1 MRLRS
6 ITLHGFKSFG
16 NRTTLELS
24 PRVSVIAGPNGS
36 GKSNVVDALRW
47 ATGGGRASEF
57 RAGEKTELIFH
68 GASGKRSVG
77 YAEVEVEVETPGG
90 TVTVQRTLNRDG
102 TGRLRLGGRAARFMD
117 IDEALSGT
125 GLGKGSLAIIGQG
138 EISSVLLADPA
149 RLLAFVAE
157 AAGVARL
164 AGRFEQAEE
173 RLARAEEHMIRL
185 TDLHDELIRHL
196 TRLEEEAHEA
206 HRHQELSRENL
217 ALQFTLAQLRRENLE
232 AELARLAGQET
243 TAQQSVAALTEDR
256 AVLTEDLEERRE
268 QLNAEQEKYRQATAE
283 VEAWKGEV
291 RLAENRHEVVAD
303 RLRDIR
309 RQSGALQQEI
319 NTLAGAMAPEQPEGS
334 EEGLSAE
341 VARQARQA
349 GELRLR
355 RPDLQAEVAATT
367 AALQELETRARTHGH
382 ETARHQE
389 RLSAVQEQFDSV
401 TGRLSGSEFETA
413 DSADED
419 SALVELQEEAARL
432 TALQDEL
439 RQQLADVQAEHAD
452 AAAQA
457 RGLETALGRLR
468 AAIEAR
474 SGFAQGPRLAL
485 GSGIKGVQGAV
496 ADLLEVDGSHR
507 PALAAALG
515 GRSEFVVVET
525 AEQAQAVISFVRDN
539 RAFVTVMPLD
549 LIQGRSLQVDDRLL
563 EAGGVIGLAIEQIR
577 FEPQY
582 ARLFAQLL
590 GSTLLMRDM
599 DSAVRLARSH
609 RDRPRLVTL
618 NGEILDAGGAMS
630 GGKRNTGAAV
640 IGQAGELRQLES
652 EARAAKEKQELVQ
665 QKLTELQQ
673 AVRDTR
679 AGLDEALDSLAKA
692 NSAAAGRREQLA
704 IREHLRAELQSLSGQ
719 LERDLADL
727 AQVELPA
734 AVAEEQL
741 NAARTAAGQAASELA
756 QLDEQLNRVVSAEH
770 AASANLNLWQER
782 MRSWQAA
789 RGRYEQ
795 DTARLTDMQQRSE
808 TLTGQAAE
816 LEIQLLHSDT
826 ALTALK
832 ASPPVDL
839 SVLERGLED
848 ARQQLRTA
856 SQRLDNTG
864 TELAAEQEQ
873 LDRIRL
879 TQARRET
886 MLQAAIEEAD
896 RFPPGLERLEGTE
909 RNLRSRLQEVTQ
921 ELETL
926 GPVNHRA
933 AVELEQERLRAHSLA
948 ADLLDAETAAAELRS
963 SLAEVDAEVTSRNEA
978 AIEAVKESFVQHARE
993 LFGGEAAASIETIRE
1008 EGRPAGLAI
1017 SLQPP
1022 GKRTTQLNLL
1032 SVGERTMGAL
1042 AFLFAL
1048 MDGAGNQGLPIA
1060 VLDEVDAPLDE
1071 ANISRFSAFVERL
1084 ATRGTQFLLIS
1095 HQKTTFKVADTMW
1108 GITSDRGVSSVFSIS
1123 RASEQ
1128 PELNFEQGTT

>member
-77 YAEVEVEVETPGG
+77 YAEVEVEVETEQG
-90 TVTVQRTLNRDG
+90 TVSVQRTLNRDG
-102 TGRLRLGGRAARFMD
+102 SGRLRLGGRSARFLD

-149 RLLAFVAE
+149 RLLSFVAE

-185 TDLHDELIRHL
+185 EDLHEELTRHL
-196 TRLEEEAHEA
+196 TRLEEEAQEA

-217 ALQFTLAQLRRENLE
+217 ALQFSLARVRRENLE
-232 AELARLAGQET
+232 AELARLAEQET
-243 TAQQSVAALTEDR
+243 AVLQSVAALTGDR
-256 AVLTEDLEERRE
+256 AALAESLEERRE
-268 QLNAEQEKYRQATAE
+268 QLGTQQENYRQATAAT
-283 VEAWKGEV
+283 EAWKGEV
-291 RLAENRHEVVAD
+291 RLAENRHEVLAD
-303 RLRDIR
+303 RLREVR
-309 RQSGALQQEI
+309 RQAGQLQQEI
-319 NTLAGAMAPEQPEGS
+319 NALAGALAPEKPEGDEATLAAAS
-334 EEGLSAE
+334 SQAAAELEQLRSA
-341 VARQARQA
+341 
-349 GELRLR
+349 
-355 RPDLQAEVAATT
+355 RPDLQARVAATRT
-367 AALQELETRARTHGH
+367 ELQDLETGARAH
-382 ETARHQE
+382 EHEAARHQE
-389 RLSAVQEQFDSV
+389 RLAAVQAQYDSV
-401 TGRLSGSEFETA
+401 TGRLAGAEFESEA
-413 DSADED
+413 SADED
-419 SALVELQEEAARL
+419 DALLGLQELVRNL
-432 TALQDEL
+432 TVRQDEL
-439 RQQLADVQAEHAD
+439 RQRLAEAQAGHAD

-457 RGLETALGRLR
+457 RGLETSLGRMR

-485 GSGIKGVQGAV
+485 GSGITGIHGAV
-496 ADLLEVDGSHR
+496 ADLLEVDEVHR
-507 PALAAALG
+507 QALAAALG
-515 GRSEFVVVET
+515 GRSEYVVVES
-525 AEQAQAVISFVRDN
+525 AEQAQAVIRFVRDK

-549 LIQGRSLQVDDRLL
+549 LVQGRSVQVDGRLL
-563 EAGGVIGLAIEQIR
+563 QAPGVVGPAIELID
-577 FEPQY
+577 FEPRY
-582 ARLFAQLL
+582 TRLFSQLL
-590 GSTLLMRDM
+590 GSTLLLEDM
-599 DSAVRLARSH
+599 DSAVALARAQ

-618 NGEILDAGGAMS
+618 DGEILDAGGAMS
-630 GGKRNTGAAV
+630 GGRRNTSASV
-640 IGQAGELRQLES
+640 IGQARELRQLET
-652 EARAAKEKQELVQ
+652 ETDDARGLQEQAQATLAG
-665 QKLTELQQ
+665 LQQ

-679 AGLDEALDSLAKA
+679 TELEAAQKELELA
-692 NSAAAGRREQLA
+692 SAAAAARREQVA
-704 IREHLRAELQSLSGQ
+704 IRDHLQAELGSLRAQLQQDLEELARVQLPAPVEPAQ
-719 LERDLADL
+719 LET
-727 AQVELPA
+727 
-734 AVAEEQL
+734 
-741 NAARTAAGQAASELA
+741 ARTAAEEAGGRLA
-756 QLDEQLNRVVSAEH
+756 QLEEQLAAATTAEH
-770 AASANLNLWQER
+770 AARADLSLWQER

-789 RGRYEQ
+789 RGRFEQ
-795 DTARLTDMQQRSE
+795 DSARLQDMQQRSGGLAAQAAGLE
-808 TLTGQAAE
+808 AQLLASDESLTG
-816 LEIQLLHSDT
+816 
-826 ALTALK
+826 LK
-832 ASPPVDL
+832 STPPVDL
-839 SVLERGLED
+839 SALESGLEE
-848 ARQQLRTA
+848 ARLQLRSA
-856 SQRLDNTG
+856 SQRLDDTG

-886 MLQAAIEEAD
+886 MLQAASEEAD
-896 RFPPGLERLEGTE
+896 RFPPGLERLEGSE
-909 RNLRSRLQEVTQ
+909 RTLRARLQEVTS

-933 AVELEQERLRAHSLA
+933 AAELEQERLRAHSLA
-948 ADLLDAETAAAELRS
+948 ADLLDAETATAELRS

-978 AIEAVKESFVQHARE
+978 AIEAVKESFVLHARE
-993 LFGGEAAASIETIRE
+993 LFGGEAAAAIETIRE
-1008 EGRPAGLAI
+1008 EGRPTGLAI

-1071 ANISRFSAFVERL
+1071 ANISRFSSFVERL

-1095 HQKTTFKVADTMW
+1095 HQKTTFKVADAMW

-1123 RASEQ
+1123 RSGEQ
-1128 PELNFEQGTT
+1128 PELDFEQGIT